1 MKIDALMIQ
10 DPITIGSKASIQEAI
25 EVMKVNSIRHLPVVG
40 AGRKL
45 LGFVTLADLKQ
56 GLIPSMVGD
65 LRLTDL
71 MIKNPITV
79 RPEDDIEI
87 AAQLIYKH
95 KIGGLPVVKGQR
107 LVGIITVTD
116 LLGAF
121 INMMGLL
128 SASSRI
134 DVAIPDRPGVLKR
147 AIQVINDH
155 GGDIVNIAMTAQR
168 QGKRD
173 YYFRLSPCET
183 REIQAALEKDGF
195 EVLGVLG

>member
-1 MKIDALMIQ
+1 
-10 DPITIGSKASIQEAI
+10 
-25 EVMKVNSIRHLPVVG
+25 
-40 AGRKL
+40 
-45 LGFVTLADLKQ
+45 
-56 GLIPSMVGD
+56 
-65 LRLTDL
+65 
-71 MIKNPITV
+71 
-79 RPEDDIEI
+79 
-87 AAQLIYKH
+87 
-95 KIGGLPVVKGQR
+95 
-107 LVGIITVTD
+107 VTD

-147 AIQVINDH
+147 AIQIINDP

-195 EVLGVLG
+195 EVLGALG